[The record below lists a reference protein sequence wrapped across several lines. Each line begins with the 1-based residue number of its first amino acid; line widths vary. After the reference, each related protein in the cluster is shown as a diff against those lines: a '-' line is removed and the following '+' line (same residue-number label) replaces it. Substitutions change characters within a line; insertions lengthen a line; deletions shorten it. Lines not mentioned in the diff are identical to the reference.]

1 MTRTLLAVVAGAALA
16 AVAGCGASSHGSD
29 TIADPMILRVGT
41 LGTTKVLFAASGED
55 KNVPYRIE
63 WSSFPA
69 GPQLVEAE
77 RAKAVDVGETA
88 ETPPIFAQAANTPVK
103 IVAATKLRDPA
114 RSPLA
119 VILRKDSPITGVA
132 QLKGRKVG
140 LTQGTVVQYF
150 LIKAL
155 AKAGLKYADI
165 APVNLSMQDGAAALK
180 RGDIDAMAAIDPTL
194 AQLIASIGAKVLVSG
209 AGYVAGYNF
218 QLVRTEVLGN
228 AQRSDVVLDFLRRS
242 LRARQWANA
251 HPEQWAAAYAAANHI
266 PLDLA
271 KVTTGRAQLEYAP
284 IDDSTV
290 TAQQDEADVFYQLGL
305 LPRQLSA
312 REEFDARFNGRLT

>member
-1 MTRTLLAVVAGAALA
+1 MNRTLRAVVVGAALA

-29 TIADPMILRVGT
+29 TVAAAVVLRVGT

-55 KNVPYRIE
+55 KNLPYRIE

-114 RSPLA
+114 QSPLA
-119 VILRKDSPITGVA
+119 VILGKNSPIAGVA

-140 LTQGTVVQYF
+140 VTPGTVVQYF

-155 AKAGLKYADI
+155 ARAGLRYADI
-165 APVNLSMQDGAAALK
+165 TPVNLSMQDGGAALK

-194 AQLIASIGAKVLVSG
+194 ARLTTSIGAKVLVSG
-209 AGYVAGYNF
+209 VGYVAGYNF
-218 QLVRTEVLGN
+218 HLVRTEILGN
-228 AQRSDVVLDFLRRS
+228 AKRSDVVLDFLRRS
-242 LRARQWANA
+242 LRARQWAND
-251 HPEQWAAAYAAANHI
+251 HPGEWAAAYAAANRI

-271 KVTTGRAQLEYAP
+271 KVTTGRAQVEYAP
-284 IDDSTV
+284 IDDSV
-290 TAQQDEADVFYQLGL
+290 VAAQQDEADVFYRLGL
-305 LPRQLSA
+305 LPRQLSV

>member
-1 MTRTLLAVVAGAALA
+1 MNRTLRAVVVGAAVA

-29 TIADPMILRVGT
+29 TVAAAVVLRVGT

-55 KNVPYRIE
+55 KNLPYRIE

-114 RSPLA
+114 QSPLA
-119 VILRKDSPITGVA
+119 VILGKNSPIAGVA

-140 LTQGTVVQYF
+140 VTPGTVVQYF

-155 AKAGLKYADI
+155 ARAGLRYADI
-165 APVNLSMQDGAAALK
+165 TPVNLSMQDGGAALK

-194 AQLIASIGAKVLVSG
+194 ARLTTSIGAKVLVSG
-209 AGYVAGYNF
+209 VGYVAGYNF
-218 QLVRTEVLGN
+218 HLVRTEILGN
-228 AQRSDVVLDFLRRS
+228 AKRSDVVLDFLRRS
-242 LRARQWANA
+242 LRARQWAND
-251 HPEQWAAAYAAANHI
+251 HPGEWAAAYAAANRI

-271 KVTTGRAQLEYAP
+271 KVTTGRAQVEYAP
-284 IDDSTV
+284 IDDSV
-290 TAQQDEADVFYQLGL
+290 VAAQQDEADVFYRLGL
-305 LPRQLSA
+305 LPRQLSV

>member
-1 MTRTLLAVVAGAALA
+1 LA

-29 TIADPMILRVGT
+29 TVAAAVVLRVGT

-55 KNVPYRIE
+55 KNLPYRIE

-114 RSPLA
+114 QSPLA
-119 VILRKDSPITGVA
+119 VILGKNSPIAGVA

-140 LTQGTVVQYF
+140 VTPGTVVQYF

-155 AKAGLKYADI
+155 ARAGLRYADI
-165 APVNLSMQDGAAALK
+165 TPVNLSMQDGGAALK

-194 AQLIASIGAKVLVSG
+194 ARLTTSIGAKVLVSG
-209 AGYVAGYNF
+209 VGYVAGYNF
-218 QLVRTEVLGN
+218 HLVRTEILGN
-228 AQRSDVVLDFLRRS
+228 AKRSDVVLDFLRRS
-242 LRARQWANA
+242 LRARQWAND
-251 HPEQWAAAYAAANHI
+251 HPGEWAAAYAAANRI

-271 KVTTGRAQLEYAP
+271 KVTTGRAQVEYAP
-284 IDDSTV
+284 IDDSV
-290 TAQQDEADVFYQLGL
+290 VAAQQDEADVFYRLGL
-305 LPRQLSA
+305 LPRQLSV